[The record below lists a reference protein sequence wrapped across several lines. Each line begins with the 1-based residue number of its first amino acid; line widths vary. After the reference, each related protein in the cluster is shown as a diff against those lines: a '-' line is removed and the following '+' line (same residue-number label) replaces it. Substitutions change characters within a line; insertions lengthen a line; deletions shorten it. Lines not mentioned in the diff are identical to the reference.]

1 MNTRLIES
9 LLQIIQS
16 LTPEEQ
22 IFLEEKLK
30 QQKLSS
36 SEQHKREQLR
46 NNIYQ
51 RRKGEPFNP
60 PIEEYIYIS
69 RDERSIQ
76 QDEILRDCF
85 GEKPN
90 S

>member
-1 MNTRLIES
+1 MNTRLVES
-9 LLQIIQS
+9 LMQIIQS

-36 SEQHKREQLR
+36 SEQQKREQLR
-46 NNIYQ
+46 NKIYQ
-51 RRKGEPFNP
+51 RRKGEAFNP
-60 PIEEYIYIS
+60 PIDEYIYIT
-69 RDERSIQ
+69 RDERTTQ
-76 QDEILRDCF
+76 QDEMLHDCF
-85 GEKPN
+85 GKKPN

>member
-1 MNTRLIES
+1 MNTRLVES
-9 LLQIIQS
+9 LLLIIQS

-22 IFLEEKLK
+22 NFIEEKLK
-30 QQKLSS
+30 QQKFDS
-36 SEQHKREQLR
+36 SEKHKREQLR

-51 RRKGEPFNP
+51 RREGEAFNP

-76 QDEILRDCF
+76 QDEMLRDCF
-85 GEKPN
+85 GKKPD

>member
-1 MNTRLIES
+1 MNTRLVES

-36 SEQHKREQLR
+36 EQHKREQIR
-46 NNIYQ
+46 NKIYE

-60 PIEEYIYIS
+60 PIEEYIYIT
-69 RDERSIQ
+69 RDERNAQ

-85 GEKPN
+85 GDKAN